1 MPDLIAIYQQ
11 LADNSGLNT
20 HQISLKT
27 GLDLTTLRKIR
38 RGNPTVTLRTLA
50 KFIHAFGADFTI
62 ALNQPES

>member
-1 MPDLIAIYQQ
+1 MPDLITLYQQ
-11 LADNSGLNT
+11 LTTNSGLNT

-50 KFIHAFGADFTI
+50 KFIHAFGADFSIT
-62 ALNQPES
+62 LNQQES

>member
-20 HQISLKT
+20 YQISLKT

-50 KFIHAFGADFTI
+50 KFIHAFGVDFGI
-62 ALNQPES
+62 FLNPPQQ